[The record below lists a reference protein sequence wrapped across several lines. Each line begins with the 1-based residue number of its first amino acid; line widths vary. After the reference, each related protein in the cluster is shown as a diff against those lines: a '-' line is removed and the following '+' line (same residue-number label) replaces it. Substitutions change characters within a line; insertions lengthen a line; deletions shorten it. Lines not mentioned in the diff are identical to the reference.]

1 MRETRLRKAQHLLPR
16 LNQEFRSSRL
26 MVAKRGGM
34 GWESEVSGCELL
46 HLEWINNKVLLCS
59 TGIFI

>member
-26 MVAKRGGM
+26 MVAKRKGFGKGWNGGL
-34 GWESEVSGCELL
+34 GLADVSFCRLNG
-46 HLEWINNKVLLCS
+46 
-59 TGIFI
+59 